1 MISPPAPILGSNIEP
16 AEKGRSKQRPYCF
29 LASQNWGGGAFLCLL
44 LLLLTLPAHAAPPQV
59 SVISIHGTIWPGTAV
74 FVKKQLDLAY
84 QQGAAGVILD
94 LDTAGGSPAA
104 ANEIKQAILDH
115 SAAFPIAA
123 FVHDRAV
130 GPGSL
135 IAVAC
140 KTIAFAPGGTLGGAD
155 EGGSKADFSAAA
167 SANRRNPAIAAAFVS
182 ADSDLPAY
190 NVKAGDPLTLTA
202 AQAQQAGYADLVTAL
217 PSAVAAKM
225 SPSLAGAQLVPV
237 EMSLWQSVA
246 LWVTQPWATVLIL
259 ALGLALIFAEILTL
273 HSWGVAG
280 IGGGILVALIFA
292 AYIAVGA
299 ATWVGVLLFLIG
311 AALLLLET
319 HVLPGHGWPAFT
331 GLALIFVGLFYA
343 LGGPGGGALY
353 PAAVSLV
360 MTLAIL
366 VAFFLYLP
374 RSGVWKRLGLPMRQ
388 TALAGYV
395 SADDYTS
402 FLGQFGTAVTL
413 LRPSGTAE
421 IDGVRLSVV
430 SEGEFIPEGTPVQ
443 VVMVQGSRVVVRGPE

>member
-1 MISPPAPILGSNIEP
+1 MRLKFFFA
-16 AEKGRSKQRPYCF
+16 A
-29 LASQNWGGGAFLCLL
+29 LL
-44 LLLLTLPAHAAPPQV
+44 LLLFAAASHAAPPQV
-59 SVISIHGTIWPGTAV
+59 SVISIHGTVWPGTAV
-74 FVKKQLDLAY
+74 FVRKQLDLAY
-84 QQGAAGVILD
+84 SQGAAGVILD
-94 LDTAGGSPAA
+94 LDTTGGSPAA
-104 ANEIKQAILDH
+104 ANDIKQAVLDH
-115 SAAFPIAA
+115 SAAYPIAA
-123 FVHDRAV
+123 FVHDRAT

-155 EGGSKADFSAAA
+155 GDSAKADFSAAA
-167 SANRRNPAIAAAFVS
+167 SANGRNPAIAAAFVS

-190 NVKAGDPLTLTA
+190 NVKAGDPLTLTQ
-202 AQAQQAGYADLVTAL
+202 AQAQAAGYADLVTAL
-217 PSAVAAKM
+217 PSAIVVKM
-225 SPSLAGAQLVPV
+225 GPSLAGAQLVPV
-237 EMSLWQSVA
+237 ELSPWNTVA

-280 IGGGILVALIFA
+280 IFGGVLVALIFA
-292 AYIAVGA
+292 AYITVGA
-299 ATWVGVLLFLIG
+299 ATWIGIILFLIG

-331 GLALIFVGLFYA
+331 GLALIFAGLFYA
-343 LGGPGGGALY
+343 LGGPGSGAMY
-353 PAAVSLV
+353 PAAVALV
-360 MTLAIL
+360 MTFAIL

-374 RSGVWKRLGLPMRQ
+374 RSGVWKRLGQPLRQ

-395 SADDYTS
+395 SGDDYTP

-430 SEGEFIPEGTPVQ
+430 SEGEFIPEGTRVQ